1 MGKSR
6 SANSVRNVSFGFAQQ
21 LITLVLAFVTRTIF
35 VRKLGA
41 EYTGVNGLYTNILTL
56 LSLAELGI
64 GNVLT
69 YSLYGVLHDNDH
81 EKLKQLISYYRK
93 LYRYI
98 AAAVT
103 VVGLAIVP
111 FLGQLVKSTLPHNEV
126 VLYYLLFLCNSVVS
140 YFVMFKVT
148 LLRADQKEYI
158 RNIVATICLLLQYVL
173 QIAFLYVNNNYTTSW
188 WGDYNKVKHNRAEND
203 NIKLANL
210 KNVFNALAA
219 LFILNRYL
227 CKIVCSNKIMK
238 EPEIKSNLFTMV
250 GWDICILEGNGF
262 VRRLST
268 NGNMSVLVE
277 S

>member
-1 MGKSR
+1 MNDDLQWNREGKLQ
-6 SANSVRNVSFGFAQQ
+6 V
-21 LITLVLAFVTRTIF
+21 LLVLNVQLQGEITRRGKTDATVQF
-35 VRKLGA
+35 
-41 EYTGVNGLYTNILTL
+41 
-56 LSLAELGI
+56 
-64 GNVLT
+64 
-69 YSLYGVLHDNDH
+69 
-81 EKLKQLISYYRK
+81 SYNKESYK
-93 LYRYI
+93 
-98 AAAVT
+98 
-103 VVGLAIVP
+103 P
-111 FLGQLVKSTLPHNEV
+111 FDGWTP
-126 VLYYLLFLCNSVVS
+126 NS
-140 YFVMFKVT
+140 KP
-148 LLRADQKEYI
+148 
-158 RNIVATICLLLQYVL
+158 
-173 QIAFLYVNNNYTTSW
+173 SW

>member
-1 MGKSR
+1 MLT
-6 SANSVRNVSFGFAQQ
+6 F
-21 LITLVLAFVTRTIF
+21 L
-35 VRKLGA
+35 
-41 EYTGVNGLYTNILTL
+41 NILC
-56 LSLAELGI
+56 GYD
-64 GNVLT
+64 NLT
-69 YSLYGVLHDNDH
+69 DATV
-81 EKLKQLISYYRK
+81 QFSYNKESYK
-93 LYRYI
+93 
-98 AAAVT
+98 
-103 VVGLAIVP
+103 P
-111 FLGQLVKSTLPHNEV
+111 FDGWTP
-126 VLYYLLFLCNSVVS
+126 NS
-140 YFVMFKVT
+140 KP
-148 LLRADQKEYI
+148 
-158 RNIVATICLLLQYVL
+158 
-173 QIAFLYVNNNYTTSW
+173 SW

>member
-69 YSLYGVLHDNDH
+69 YSLYGALHDNDH

-173 QIAFLYVNNNYTTSW
+173 QIAFLYPDLFYNY
-188 WGDYNKVKHNRAEND
+188 AERCLQCN
-203 NIKLANL
+203 
-210 KNVFNALAA
+210 
-219 LFILNRYL
+219 
-227 CKIVCSNKIMK
+227 S
-238 EPEIKSNLFTMV
+238 
-250 GWDICILEGNGF
+250 
-262 VRRLST
+262 
-268 NGNMSVLVE
+268 
-277 S
+277 

>member
-1 MGKSR
+1 MD
-6 SANSVRNVSFGFAQQ
+6 FGSLPKVLKQCSISTILVFVGQ
-21 LITLVLAFVTRTIF
+21 LVGSLLGSSCFTGTSIRPNLQNIAFVTRTIF

-69 YSLYGVLHDNDH
+69 YSLYGALHDNDH

-140 YFVMFKVT
+140 YFVMFT
-148 LLRADQKEYI
+148 
-158 RNIVATICLLLQYVL
+158 RNLI
-173 QIAFLYVNNNYTTSW
+173 FLYQGVVKSSLIAKNYVFRTPPLTILFFRRIRPRHSTTS
-188 WGDYNKVKHNRAEND
+188 N
-203 NIKLANL
+203 
-210 KNVFNALAA
+210 
-219 LFILNRYL
+219 
-227 CKIVCSNKIMK
+227 S
-238 EPEIKSNLFTMV
+238 PEKQQQGGV
-250 GWDICILEGNGF
+250 
-262 VRRLST
+262 
-268 NGNMSVLVE
+268 
-277 S
+277 

>member
-1 MGKSR
+1 MCYYFGAYCYYLTQIIVFKALCNEVDPTKAR
-6 SANSVRNVSFGFAQQ
+6 SC
-21 LITLVLAFVTRTIF
+21 ITDYA
-35 VRKLGA
+35 
-41 EYTGVNGLYTNILTL
+41 NILC
-56 LSLAELGI
+56 GYD
-64 GNVLT
+64 NLT
-69 YSLYGVLHDNDH
+69 DATV
-81 EKLKQLISYYRK
+81 QFSYNKESYK
-93 LYRYI
+93 
-98 AAAVT
+98 
-103 VVGLAIVP
+103 P
-111 FLGQLVKSTLPHNEV
+111 FDGWTP
-126 VLYYLLFLCNSVVS
+126 NS
-140 YFVMFKVT
+140 KP
-148 LLRADQKEYI
+148 
-158 RNIVATICLLLQYVL
+158 
-173 QIAFLYVNNNYTTSW
+173 SW

-268 NGNMSVLVE
+268 NGNMSVLFE

>member
-173 QIAFLYVNNNYTTSW
+173 QIAFLYVNNNYTT
-188 WGDYNKVKHNRAEND
+188 
-203 NIKLANL
+203 
-210 KNVFNALAA
+210 
-219 LFILNRYL
+219 YL
-227 CKIVCSNKIMK
+227 IIQM
-238 EPEIKSNLFTMV
+238 
-250 GWDICILEGNGF
+250 
-262 VRRLST
+262 RL
-268 NGNMSVLVE
+268 
-277 S
+277 

>member
-1 MGKSR
+1 MESIKDYFSYNKESYKPFDGWTP
-6 SANSVRNVSFGFAQQ
+6 NS
-21 LITLVLAFVTRTIF
+21 
-35 VRKLGA
+35 K
-41 EYTGVNGLYTNILTL
+41 
-56 LSLAELGI
+56 
-64 GNVLT
+64 
-69 YSLYGVLHDNDH
+69 
-81 EKLKQLISYYRK
+81 
-93 LYRYI
+93 
-98 AAAVT
+98 
-103 VVGLAIVP
+103 P
-111 FLGQLVKSTLPHNEV
+111 
-126 VLYYLLFLCNSVVS
+126 
-140 YFVMFKVT
+140 
-148 LLRADQKEYI
+148 
-158 RNIVATICLLLQYVL
+158 
-173 QIAFLYVNNNYTTSW
+173 SW

-268 NGNMSVLVE
+268 NGNMSVLFE